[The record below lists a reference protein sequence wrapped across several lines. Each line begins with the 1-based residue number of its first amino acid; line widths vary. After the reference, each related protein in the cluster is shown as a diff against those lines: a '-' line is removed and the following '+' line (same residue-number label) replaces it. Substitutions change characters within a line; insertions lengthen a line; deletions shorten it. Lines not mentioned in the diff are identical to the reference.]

1 MFFCFLKQMKDVHL
15 THADFEDA
23 ISLWYLGKT
32 QISLSVVSGKHG
44 SFEIDDVL
52 QK

>member
-1 MFFCFLKQMKDVHL
+1 MKDVHL
-15 THADFEDA
+15 THADFEDAIYLFA

-32 QISLSVVSGKHG
+32 QISLSVASGKHG